1 MTRAILFLS
10 VILPTICNA
19 QPPLPFPTGDAH
31 WTVNSV
37 DMGNSFPDRIYATMG
52 DTLINGILYEK
63 LGWVE
68 NTGLPFDPVDLTYYG
83 SIHDEDGR
91 WLYIPS
97 GDNSEYTLY
106 DFTGVVGDTITVEN
120 PRWQNGPQ
128 EYRVQS
134 IIETSVVSGIRRL
147 WVLFHTTNSW
157 SEYWVEGVGAI
168 DGLFGHSSF
177 IFDVGEQLVCLQQ
190 DAELVYRLPEAESCY
205 YLHTGLVE
213 QPSTS
218 KVSIFPNP
226 ASTHLTMQMDDTWGN
241 ATISLY
247 NGLAQQIKPKWSSR
261 SDNTLTMDI
270 SLLPSGFYTVS
281 VSRPD
286 SSTLHL
292 RASVVH

>member
-106 DFTGVVGDTITVEN
+106 DFTGV
-120 PRWQNGPQ
+120 QGP
-128 EYRVQS
+128 
-134 IIETSVVSGIRRL
+134 
-147 WVLFHTTNSW
+147 
-157 SEYWVEGVGAI
+157 I
-168 DGLFGHSSF
+168 DHRNICCFGHQEV
-177 IFDVGEQLVCLQQ
+177 VGPFPHHEFLVRVLG
-190 DAELVYRLPEAESCY
+190 RRGRR
-205 YLHTGLVE
+205 H
-213 QPSTS
+213 
-218 KVSIFPNP
+218 
-226 ASTHLTMQMDDTWGN
+226 
-241 ATISLY
+241 
-247 NGLAQQIKPKWSSR
+247 
-261 SDNTLTMDI
+261 
-270 SLLPSGFYTVS
+270 
-281 VSRPD
+281 
-286 SSTLHL
+286 
-292 RASVVH
+292 